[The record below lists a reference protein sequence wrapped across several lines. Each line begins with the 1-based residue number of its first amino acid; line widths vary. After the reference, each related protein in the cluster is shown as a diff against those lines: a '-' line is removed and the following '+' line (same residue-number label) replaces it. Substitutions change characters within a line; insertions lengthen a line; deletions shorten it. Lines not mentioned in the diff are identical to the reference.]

1 MSVPIVAHPIGWV
14 ILGGAGFLAYKAGKK
29 AGKKTEEDSTKASLS
44 DRVVKGTM
52 KAIYK
57 TQKGVSESL
66 EKAKEKCGTLWAEAK
81 TEANATSDSA

>member
-29 AGKKTEEDSTKASLS
+29 AGKKAEEDITKASLS

-52 KAIYK
+52 KAVYK

-66 EKAKEKCGTLWAEAK
+66 KKAKEKCGTL
-81 TEANATSDSA
+81 